1 MLILSKNTINL
12 FNFTADLLKG
22 FIMKN
27 NLSSKLALVSGSA
40 LLLSALISP
49 AHAEPTGYDQ
59 ITFQTE
65 VKEEIANDEVR
76 ASLYK
81 KAQAGDAKSL
91 ATTLN
96 TSINKALAIAKRY
109 PTVTVSTG
117 QQSTYPRYDKNDK
130 IIGWTGQAN
139 IDIKSTDFTATS
151 QLIADLQETLVMNN
165 LTFGVSELKKD
176 ALERKLMTEASR
188 AFQQQAK
195 NLTRAWDARGYRVI
209 NVNLNTGNDNYPRP
223 MYSSMRATSADA
235 SVPSQN
241 FESGNSTVSVTA
253 NGTIELSK

>member
-1 MLILSKNTINL
+1 MKNTLLNKAVMATG
-12 FNFTADLLKG
+12 TACLLTAM
-22 FIMKN
+22 I
-27 NLSSKLALVSGSA
+27 GS
-40 LLLSALISP
+40 

-59 ITFQTE
+59 LSFQTE
-65 VKEEIANDEVR
+65 VKEDVANDEVR

-81 KAQAGDAKSL
+81 KAQAADSKSL

-96 TSINKALAIAKRY
+96 TSINRALAIAKRY
-109 PTVTVSTG
+109 PTVSVSTG

-165 LTFGVSELKKD
+165 LNFGVSEIKQST
-176 ALERKLMTEASR
+176 LEQKLMTEASR

-195 NLTRAWDARGYRVI
+195 NLTRAWDARGYRVVT
-209 NVNLNTGNDNYPRP
+209 VNLNTGNNNYPRP
-223 MYSSMRATSADA
+223 MYSSMRVADA
-235 SVPSQN
+235 ESAVPSQN

-253 NGTIELSK
+253 NGTIELTK

>member
-1 MLILSKNTINL
+1 MKNTILDKKLLNKTAIASSVAL
-12 FNFTADLLKG
+12 LFTA
-22 FIMKN
+22 MM
-27 NLSSKLALVSGSA
+27 SS
-40 LLLSALISP
+40 

-59 ITFQTE
+59 LSFQTE

-81 KAQAGDAKSL
+81 KAQANDAKTL

-117 QQSTYPRYDKNDK
+117 QQSSYPRYDKNDK

-139 IDIKSTDFTATS
+139 IDLKSTDFAATS
-151 QLIADLQETLVMNN
+151 QLIADLQETLVMDN
-165 LTFGVSELKKD
+165 LNFGVSDVKKD
-176 ALERKLMTEASR
+176 ALEQKLMTEASR

-195 NLTRAWDARGYRVI
+195 NLTSAWDARGYRV
-209 NVNLNTGNDNYPRP
+209 VTVTLNTGNNNYPRG
-223 MYSSMRATSADA
+223 MYTGGLRAASADA

-241 FESGNSTVSVTA
+241 FESGNSTISVTA
-253 NGTIELSK
+253 NGTIELTK

>member
-1 MLILSKNTINL
+1 MKNTLLNKAVMATG
-12 FNFTADLLKG
+12 TACLLTAM
-22 FIMKN
+22 I
-27 NLSSKLALVSGSA
+27 GS
-40 LLLSALISP
+40 

-59 ITFQTE
+59 LSFQTE
-65 VKEEIANDEVR
+65 VKEDVANDEVR

-81 KAQAGDAKSL
+81 KAQAADSKSL

-96 TSINKALAIAKRY
+96 TSINRALAIAKRY
-109 PTVTVSTG
+109 PTVSVSTG

-165 LTFGVSELKKD
+165 LNFGVSEIKQST
-176 ALERKLMTEASR
+176 LEQKLMTEASR

-195 NLTRAWDARGYRVI
+195 NLTRAWDARGYRVVT
-209 NVNLNTGNDNYPRP
+209 VNLNTGNNNYPRP
-223 MYSSMRATSADA
+223 MYSSMRVADA
-235 SVPSQN
+235 ESSVPSQN

-253 NGTIELSK
+253 NGTIELTK

>member
-1 MLILSKNTINL
+1 MENTKLNKEWLHKTAIVSSAAL
-12 FNFTADLLKG
+12 LFTA
-22 FIMKN
+22 MM
-27 NLSSKLALVSGSA
+27 SS
-40 LLLSALISP
+40 

-59 ITFQTE
+59 LSFQTE

-81 KAQAGDAKSL
+81 KAQANDAKTL
-91 ATTLN
+91 ATTLT

-117 QQSTYPRYDKNDK
+117 QQSTYPRYDKDDK

-139 IDIKSTDFTATS
+139 IDLKSTDFAATS

-165 LTFGVSELKKD
+165 LNFGVSEIKKD
-176 ALERKLMTEASR
+176 ALEQKLMTDASR

-195 NLTRAWDARGYRVI
+195 NLTRAWDARGYRVVT
-209 NVNLNTGNDNYPRP
+209 VNLNTGNNYPRG
-223 MYSSMRATSADA
+223 MHTSMTMKDASAES

-241 FESGNSTVSVTA
+241 FESGNSTISVTA
-253 NGTIELSK
+253 NGTIELTK

>member
-1 MLILSKNTINL
+1 MKNTLLNKAVMATG
-12 FNFTADLLKG
+12 TACLLTAMIG
-22 FIMKN
+22 N
-27 NLSSKLALVSGSA
+27 
-40 LLLSALISP
+40 

-59 ITFQTE
+59 LSFQTE
-65 VKEEIANDEVR
+65 VKEDVANDEVR

-81 KAQAGDAKSL
+81 KAQAADSKSL

-96 TSINKALAIAKRY
+96 TSINRALAIAKRY
-109 PTVTVSTG
+109 PTVSVSTG

-165 LTFGVSELKKD
+165 LNFGVSEIKQS
-176 ALERKLMTEASR
+176 ALEQKLMTEASR

-195 NLTRAWDARGYRVI
+195 NLTRAWDARGYRVVT
-209 NVNLNTGNDNYPRP
+209 VNLNTGNNNYPRP
-223 MYSSMRATSADA
+223 MYSSMRGADA
-235 SVPSQN
+235 ESSVPSQN

-253 NGTIELSK
+253 NGTIELTK